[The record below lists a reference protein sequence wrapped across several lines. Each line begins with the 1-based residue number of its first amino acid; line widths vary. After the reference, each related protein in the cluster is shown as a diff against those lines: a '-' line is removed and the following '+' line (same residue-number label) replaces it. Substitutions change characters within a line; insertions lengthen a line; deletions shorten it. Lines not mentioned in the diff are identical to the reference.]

1 MKKLFTSILVFAC
14 LTVSA
19 QGVDT
24 TFQFV
29 DEDGNIIPD
38 GSEITVKGLTP
49 AQSEYDDPF
58 IDSGLYVMNTTD
70 AKAGV
75 GLTLTISRIDN
86 GAISCCFPQQCTQSS
101 TTMTDHDN
109 GAGFMTANQTKTFAT
124 EFYPAAYGTCTAT
137 FQLRVHEDT
146 GALNPGDQIA
156 TGPTITVNFVY
167 DETSAGI
174 DGIRAD
180 ESEVVGVYTLD
191 GKLLDG
197 PTKGVNLL
205 RMSDGSTKKLQVK

>member
-1 MKKLFTSILVFAC
+1 MKKLLTSILVFAC

-29 DEDGNIIPD
+29 DEDGNVIED
-38 GSEITVKGLTP
+38 GAEITVKGLTP
-49 AQSEYDDPF
+49 ESAYAEAF
-58 IDSGLYVMNTTD
+58 IDSGIYVQNTTD
-70 AKAGV
+70 AQAGV

-86 GAISCCFPQQCTQSS
+86 GVLSCCFPQSCNEYSYTV
-101 TTMTDHDN
+101 TDEEN
-109 GAGFMTANQTKTFAT
+109 GKGFLTANQTKTLQT
-124 EFYPAAYGTCTAT
+124 EFYPAAYGTCTAK
-137 FQLRVHEDT
+137 FQLRVHENT

-156 TGPTITVNFVY
+156 TGPTITINFVY

-174 DGIRAD
+174 DGVPAD

-191 GKLLDG
+191 GKLLDS